1 MHAIF
6 KSHHQSKEAKKRFD
20 DLFTHYQRDLDT
32 INCWDFSSCELT
44 TIPGSVIEWA
54 QLLNK
59 KGLVFHNNLIDK
71 LPYTIFSPGGPQFD
85 RLLLLDLSNN
95 KLKSVP
101 SSISSLTNLLEL
113 NLSHNKLDDILDLS
127 CLKKLQILTIATNR
141 FRFLPSTVLQLQCL
155 RRLDISNN
163 AILSLPVKFTE
174 LVLLK
179 VFNFESTPLE
189 EKYSMQSIHYIMTSL
204 NPFSQYQYI
213 EKLPD
218 DFDRTRLDDST
229 YLKRILDRSASAPI
243 AADEAAKAFKQELE
257 AQDAMISRYLAQQRN
272 EQIVLLA
279 TLSEMEKSKA
289 EEIET
294 LSRQVDEQRCT
305 WTKAL
310 LDLEQKTRQA
320 TEDLLSMYEKLNNS
334 QDAFQR
340 EEDERS
346 KQEHLGCIQVHEY
359 RALEEEKIKQ
369 SMEKQLKEMIE
380 LEEKAKLLD
389 ENRDRQ
395 IKKVLNEMQLDEQVL
410 DRFLEQAEEQS
421 AEVMSHYIKSENV
434 QKHLVHRMLVEQDV
448 KRSQLLHHVEMIEK
462 QLTQM
467 TLLEMKQRD
476 MQSEDD
482 RQSALATEREQ
493 LSQLL
498 CKIHEERQLREQ
510 EISQLL
516 KEMEQQKEDENEQ
529 YWLVQYQRLLSM
541 KPASVAS
548 KEFDLDVRVVKL
560 LNKCG
565 AQEYTAL
572 FAKHKMTFESLRT
585 LNDDNLRLMGMTE
598 IGLRAT
604 LLSEIDEL
612 PPIDDLRKKSLD
624 TQCIVTPGGSPRRQS
639 NVNANPNLPAA
650 IVLENECC
658 ICMERKAN
666 IVFFPC
672 GHVCCCSNCS
682 YKTDECPL
690 CRTDIL
696 NSVSLHFSS
705 TL

>member
-1 MHAIF
+1 MHSIF
-6 KSHHQSKEAKKRFD
+6 RSNHQSKEAKKRFH

-32 INCWDFSSCELT
+32 INCWDFSNCELT
-44 TIPGSVIEWA
+44 TIPASVIEWA

-59 KGLVFHNNLIDK
+59 KGLVFHFNHIDK
-71 LPYTIFSPGGPQFD
+71 LPYSIFSSTGPQKFD

-95 KLKSVP
+95 KLKSLP
-101 SSISSLTNLLEL
+101 SSVSSLTHLLEL
-113 NLSHNKLDDILDLS
+113 NLSHNKLDDLLDLS
-127 CLKKLQILTIATNR
+127 SLNKLQILTLDNNR
-141 FRFLPSTVLQLQCL
+141 FHFLPPSVTELQSL
-155 RRLDISNN
+155 RSLDISSN
-163 AILSLPVKFTE
+163 AISTLPVKFSE

-179 VFNFESTPLE
+179 EFKFESTPLE
-189 EKYSMQSIHYIMTSL
+189 TRYSMRSIQDIMSSL
-204 NPFSQYQYI
+204 NPFTQYQYI

-218 DFDRTRLDDST
+218 DFDRARLDDST
-229 YLKRILDRSASAPI
+229 YLKRILDRCASAPT
-243 AADEAAKAFKQELE
+243 ALDEAHKAFKKEVD
-257 AQDAMISRYLAQQRN
+257 AQDAMISKYLAQQRN
-272 EQIVLLA
+272 EQIALLT

-294 LSRQVDEQRCT
+294 LSRQVDAQRCS

-310 LDLEQKTRQA
+310 LDLEQKTRKA
-320 TEDLLSMYEKLNNS
+320 TEDLLSMYEKLNKTEE
-334 QDAFQR
+334 AFLK
-340 EEDERS
+340 EESERM
-346 KQEHLGCIQVHEY
+346 KQEHLGIIQVHEY

-380 LEEKAKLLD
+380 LEEKAKVLD

-395 IKKVLNEMQLDEQVL
+395 IKKVLTDMQLDDQVL
-410 DRFLEQAEEQS
+410 DIFLIQAEEQS
-421 AEVMSHYIKSENV
+421 AHVMSHYIESENV
-434 QKHLVHRMLVEQDV
+434 QKQLVHQMLVEQDV
-448 KRSQLLHHVEMIEK
+448 KRNQLMHHVEMIEK

-482 RQSALATEREQ
+482 HRNALANEREQ

-498 CKIHEERQLREQ
+498 CKIHEERELREK

-516 KEMEQQKEDENEQ
+516 MQMEQQKEDENEQ

-541 KPASVAS
+541 KPASIAS

-560 LNKCG
+560 LHKCG

-572 FAKHKMTFESLRT
+572 FAKHKMTYESLHT

-604 LLSEIDEL
+604 VLSEIDKL
-612 PPIDDLRKKSLD
+612 PLNDVRKKSVD
-624 TQCIVTPGGSPRRQS
+624 VTPQFTPKGTPRKQS
-639 NVNANPNLPAA
+639 MVSANSQLPAA
-650 IVLENECC
+650 IILENECC
-658 ICMERKAN
+658 ICMECNAN
-666 IVFFPC
+666 VVFFPC

-682 YKTDECPL
+682 HKTYECPL
-690 CRTDIL
+690 CRAEIL
-696 NSVSLHFSS
+696 SSVSLHFANSQ
-705 TL
+705 